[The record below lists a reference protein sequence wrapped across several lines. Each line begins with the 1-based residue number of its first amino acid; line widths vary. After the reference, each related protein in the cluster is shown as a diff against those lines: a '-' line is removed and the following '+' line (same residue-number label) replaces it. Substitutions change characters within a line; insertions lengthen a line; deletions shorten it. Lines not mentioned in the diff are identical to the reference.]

1 METYQQFDGIVLSI
15 RKHREKDALV
25 KIFTREHGKRMFFVK
40 NIKNPNHS
48 LKAALLPFTKAT
60 YLGRI
65 KDDGLSFLQDSR
77 AISHFSNMQT
87 DIHLNAYATYLN
99 NLADAAINDA
109 IKAADLYDLLE
120 ESLFAMQNG
129 MDAEVV
135 VNIFEMRVLKY
146 FGAAPQLQECV
157 VCHSKQEPFDF
168 SVKYSGALCQ
178 KHYDEDPRR
187 SHASPAAVHFA
198 RIFQLVTPK
207 HVGNIKIKPETK
219 QALRAFIDELY
230 EEYVGIRLK
239 SKSFIDQMYAWET
252 KVEIPFR
259 SATEP
264 EPHRPSES
272 GQSDPSNS

>member
-1 METYQQFDGIVLSI
+1 MDTYQEFEGIVLSI

-65 KDDGLSFLQDSR
+65 KDDGLCFLQDSR
-77 AISHFSNMQT
+77 ETVHFSKMQM

-109 IKAADLYDLLE
+109 IQAADLYDLLE
-120 ESLFAMQNG
+120 ESLVAMQNG
-129 MDAEVV
+129 MDPEVI

-146 FGAAPQLQECV
+146 FGAAPQLQACV
-157 VCHSKQEPFDF
+157 ICRSQQEPFDF
-168 SVKYSGALCQ
+168 SVKYSGVLCQ
-178 KHYDEDPRR
+178 KHFAEDPRR
-187 SHASPAAVHFA
+187 SHAKPAAVHFA

-207 HVGNIKIKPETK
+207 QVGNIQIKPETK
-219 QALRAFIDELY
+219 KAIRAFIDELY

-252 KVEIPFR
+252 KVEIPRR
-259 SATEP
+259 SAAGTDP
-264 EPHRPSES
+264 RES
-272 GQSDPSNS
+272 GPSDSTSS

>member
-1 METYQQFDGIVLSI
+1 MASSYRV

-25 KIFTREHGKRMFFVK
+25 KIFTRDHGKRMFFVK

-77 AISHFSNMQT
+77 EIIHFSKMQT

-120 ESLFAMQNG
+120 ESLVAMQNG
-129 MDAEVV
+129 MDAEIV

-157 VCHSKQEPFDF
+157 ICHSKQEPFDF
-168 SVKYSGALCQ
+168 SVKYSGALVS
-178 KHYDEDPRR
+178 E
-187 SHASPAAVHFA
+187 
-198 RIFQLVTPK
+198 
-207 HVGNIKIKPETK
+207 
-219 QALRAFIDELY
+219 ALRGRPKEIACKPCSCPFCPDFPIGHAEASREYPNQSRDETGAQSL
-230 EEYVGIRLK
+230 
-239 SKSFIDQMYAWET
+239 
-252 KVEIPFR
+252 
-259 SATEP
+259 
-264 EPHRPSES
+264 HRRII
-272 GQSDPSNS
+272 

>member
-1 METYQQFDGIVLSI
+1 MENYQEFEGIVLSI

-25 KIFTREHGKRMFFVK
+25 KIFTRNHGKRMFFVK

-77 AISHFSNMQT
+77 EITHFSKMQT

-109 IKAADLYDLLE
+109 IQAVDLYDLLE
-120 ESLFAMQNG
+120 ESLVAMQNG
-129 MDAEVV
+129 LDPEVI
-135 VNIFEMRVLKY
+135 VNIFEMRALQY
-146 FGAAPQLQECV
+146 FGAAPQLQSCV
-157 VCHSKQEPFDF
+157 ICRSQQEPFDF
-168 SVKYSGALCQ
+168 SVKYSGVLCQ
-178 KHYDEDPRR
+178 RHFGEDPRR
-187 SHASPAAVHFA
+187 SHANPAAVHFA

-207 HVGNIKIKPETK
+207 QVGNIRIKPETK
-219 QALRAFIDELY
+219 KAIRTFIDELY

-252 KVEIPFR
+252 KVEIPRR
-259 SATEP
+259 SAAAP
-264 EPHRPSES
+264 YPKES
-272 GQSDPSNS
+272 GPSDPSRS